1 MIVQCH
7 LNAPKDGR
15 ALRSGQTLDCGRIKD
30 DRDKKPKP
38 IREESFSS
46 KLVFE
51 KNDFRYIDKIVD
63 PDRRKRDGPKGYP
76 PSSIFVALLLMYL
89 RSMES
94 ILELVRFLNSNP
106 DWLVTLNLK
115 KKIMGKIQYRAPH
128 RSTFYKF
135 ANRLGPDRIVGIFS
149 FMVVELMRVKVIK
162 GGKMSLDCSIIRAW
176 FYDCKHARSPKHS
189 SRKCRH
195 HRHRDKDASWE
206 WDHTR
211 EKYVYGYKVHIA
223 IDSLSGLP
231 IMLTV
236 TKAGY
241 GENRTVRW
249 FVKMLLKI
257 SIRIEKFLADGA
269 YDAYGTR
276 RLLIRK
282 LKAIPFI
289 ALNPRNCKGNTPEGK
304 MERCRKLRYKWYCKN
319 FLKKWWVDPDSET
332 FDREFDARTFSEQ
345 GFSIGKG
352 SLNLN
357 SLKHKGKSWAT
368 LHSALICM
376 VMLGVAKTAVKIGR
390 VDLSRCVKCFQ
401 S

>member
-1 MIVQCH
+1 
-7 LNAPKDGR
+7 LKTPKDGG
-15 ALRSGQTLDCGRIKD
+15 ATTGSVQVLSCGRVKE
-30 DRDKKPKP
+30 REDKKPKP

-46 KLVFE
+46 KLFFE
-51 KNDFRYIDKIVD
+51 KNDFGYIDKMVD
-63 PDRRKRDGPKGYP
+63 PNRRRRDGPKGYP
-76 PSSIFVALLLMYL
+76 PSSIFMALLLMYL
-89 RSMES
+89 KSMQS
-94 ILELVRFLNSNP
+94 VLDLIRFLNSNP
-106 DWLVTLNLK
+106 DWLVTLKLK
-115 KKIMGKIQYRAPH
+115 RRIEGKILYKVPD

-135 ANRLGPDRIVGIFS
+135 ANRLGPDKIVQIFS
-149 FMVVELMRVKVIK
+149 VMVVELMRMRVIK
-162 GGKMSLDCSIIRAW
+162 GGKVSLDCSIIRAW
-176 FYDCKHARSPKHS
+176 FYDCKHGRSPKHNN
-189 SRKCRH
+189 RKCRH

-211 EKYVYGYKVHIA
+211 EKYVFGYKVHIA
-223 IDSLSGLP
+223 IDDLSGLP

-249 FVKMLLKI
+249 FVRMFLKI
-257 SIRIEKFLADGA
+257 SIHVEKFLADGA

-276 RLLIRK
+276 RLLIKK

-289 ALNPRNCKGNTPEGK
+289 ALNPRNCKGNTPEEK
-304 MERCRKLRYKWYCKN
+304 MERCRKLRYKWHAKN

-332 FDREFDARTFSEQ
+332 FDKEFDARTFSEQ

-352 SLNLN
+352 SLNMN

-376 VMLGVAKTAVKIGR
+376 VMLGVAKTSVKIGR
-390 VDLSRCVKCFQ
+390 PDLSRCVKCFQ

>member
-1 MIVQCH
+1 LPIR
-7 LNAPKDGR
+7 KDGR
-15 ALRSGQTLDCGRIKD
+15 ASSSKQTLLCNDVKNAG
-30 DRDKKPKP
+30 DKKPKP
-38 IREESFSS
+38 VREESFSS

-51 KNDFRYIDKIVD
+51 KNDFRYIDRIVD
-63 PDRRKRDGPKGYP
+63 PNRRNRDGPKGYP
-76 PSSIFVALLLMYL
+76 PSSIFMALLLMYL
-89 RSMES
+89 KSMES
-94 ILELVRFLNSNP
+94 VLDLIRFLNSNP
-106 DWLVTLNLK
+106 EWLVTLGLK
-115 KKIMGKIQYRAPH
+115 RKIDGKLRYKVPD

-135 ANRLGPDRIVGIFS
+135 ANRLGPDKIVGIFS
-149 FMVVELMRVKVIK
+149 VMVVELMRMRVIK
-162 GGKMSLDCSIIRAW
+162 GGKVSLDCSIIRAW
-176 FYDCKHARSPKHS
+176 FYDCKHAKSPKHNN
-189 SRKCRH
+189 RKCRK

-211 EKYVYGYKVHIA
+211 EKYVFGYKVHIA

-236 TKAGY
+236 TKAGF

-257 SIRIEKFLADGA
+257 SIHVEKFLADGA

-276 RLLIRK
+276 LLLIRK

-289 ALNPRNCKGNTPEGK
+289 TLNPRNCKGNTPEEK
-304 MERCRKLRYKWYCKN
+304 MERCRKLRYKWYAKN
-319 FLKKWWVDPDSET
+319 FLKRWWVDTDSET
-332 FDREFDARTFSEQ
+332 FDKEFDARTFSEQ

-368 LHSALICM
+368 LHSTLICM
-376 VMLGVAKTAVKIGR
+376 VTLGVAKTAVKIGR
-390 VDLSRCVKCFQ
+390 PDLSRCVKCFQ

>member
-1 MIVQCH
+1 MNQ
-7 LNAPKDGR
+7 KDGSR
-15 ALRSGQTLDCGRIKD
+15 ALRSNQTLQCSDVKED
-30 DRDKKPKP
+30 EDKKPKP
-38 IREESFSS
+38 VREESFSS
-46 KLVFE
+46 KLVFQ
-51 KNDFRYIDKIVD
+51 KNDFRYIDRIVD
-63 PDRRKRDGPKGYP
+63 PNRRKRDGPKGYP
-76 PSSIFVALLLMYL
+76 PSSIFMALLVMYL
-89 RSMES
+89 KSLES
-94 ILELVRFLNSNP
+94 VLDLVRFLNSNP
-106 DWLVTLNLK
+106 EWLVTLGLRR
-115 KKIMGKIQYRAPH
+115 KIDGKLLYKVPD

-135 ANRLGPDRIVGIFS
+135 ANRLGPDKIVGIFS
-149 FMVVELMRVKVIK
+149 VMVVELMRARVIK
-162 GGKMSLDCSIIRAW
+162 GGKVSLDCSIIRAW
-176 FYDCKHARSPKHS
+176 FYDCKHAKSPKHNN
-189 SRKCRH
+189 RKCRH
-195 HRHRDKDASWE
+195 HRHRDRDASWE

-211 EKYVYGYKVHIA
+211 EKYVFGYKVHIA

-236 TKAGY
+236 TKAGF

-257 SIRIEKFLADGA
+257 SLRVEKFLADGA

-289 ALNPRNCKGNTPEGK
+289 ALNPRNCKGNTREEK
-304 MERCRKLRYKWYCKN
+304 MERCRKLRYKWHAKN
-319 FLKKWWVDPDSET
+319 FLKQWWVDTNSET
-332 FDREFDARTFSEQ
+332 FDKEFDARTFSEQ

-352 SLNLN
+352 SLNLD

-390 VDLSRCVKCFQ
+390 PDLSRCVKCFQ